1 MYSCLCKAVF
11 KPRFETLLKS
21 SGYNQE
27 KGQYPTTEGRQIKNK
42 GRLGILNLEKFVI
55 KRRKNEIN

>member
-11 KPRFETLLKS
+11 NPRFETLLRS

-27 KGQYPTTEGRQIKNK
+27 KRGGKVTNIEYGNIDFENDIIELLTSTRS
-42 GRLGILNLEKFVI
+42 
-55 KRRKNEIN
+55 